1 MLTRIEID
9 GFKSFARFKLDVPP
23 FLVVIGANASG
34 KSNLFDGI
42 QLLRRLVDTAGL
54 YDAFAAARG
63 DLGELFRRR
72 GDGQVVDRMTFAVE
86 VLLDPKVVDQFGA
99 EFEVSHTR
107 IRYELEIVQRQSEDG
122 FVRPYVARE
131 EAWPI
136 RAADDIWA
144 RRQRVGRGFRS
155 TFLRYK
161 RQSPLLETTVDDAG
175 RQVFRIAQEG
185 RQGRK
190 RELAAHAAEATVLS
204 SITSA
209 GEFPLLYALRREI
222 ASWRFLQLDPASLR
236 MPSSRHQR
244 GEQLDPSGANLAKVL
259 RRIEQTTAD
268 EYGSSLNEIATDMA
282 RIVRGFAGIEVEEN
296 AAKEQWEIYLRT
308 RDEGRVSARV
318 ASDGT
323 LRVLALLAALYD
335 PAHRGLICF
344 EEPENGIYPQRLRE
358 LVRHLRKLVTDPTG
372 DATEEEPLAQL
383 IMSSHSPLMLVAFDD
398 REALLVMDW
407 ITVPEPGEPGVR
419 SRVSRAR
426 HLAPVSPGGT
436 PPLDEV
442 GLVVPE
448 PEWRA
453 FAAISEEEARQLLEG
468 ARD

>member
-1 MLTRIEID
+1 MLTHIEID
-9 GFKSFARFKLDVPP
+9 GFKSFANFKLDVPP
-23 FLVVIGANASG
+23 FLVVIGPNASG
-34 KSNLFDGI
+34 KSNLFDGV
-42 QLLRRLVDTAGL
+42 QLLRRLVDTPSL
-54 YDAFAAARG
+54 YDAFAEARG

-72 GDGQVVDRMTFAVE
+72 GDGSFVGGMTFAIE

-107 IRYELEIVQRQSEDG
+107 IRYELEIVQRRSDDG

-131 EAWPI
+131 EARPI
-136 RAADDIWA
+136 RSADDAWVRDQQA
-144 RRQRVGRGFRS
+144 GKDFRAS
-155 TFLRYK
+155 FLRYK

-175 RQVFRIAQEG
+175 RRVFRIAQEG

-209 GEFPLLYALRREI
+209 GEFPLLYALRKEI

-268 EYGSSLNEIATDMA
+268 EFGSSLNEIAADMA
-282 RIVRGFAGIEVEEN
+282 RVVRGFAGIEVEEN
-296 AAKEQWEIYLRT
+296 LAKEQWEIYLRT

-358 LVRHLRKLVTDPTG
+358 LVRHLRKLVTDP
-372 DATEEEPLAQL
+372 ARVVEEEEPLAQL
-383 IMSSHSPLMLVAFDD
+383 IMSSHSPLMLVALDSKD
-398 REALLVMDW
+398 LLVMDW
-407 ITVPEPGEPGVR
+407 ITVPDSGASGVG

-426 HLAPVSPGGT
+426 RLVPSTPHGT

-442 GLVVPE
+442 GLVVSGPE
-448 PEWRA
+448 RRA
-453 FAAISEEEARQLLEG
+453 FSAISKEEARQLLEE
-468 ARD
+468 AS

>member
-9 GFKSFARFKLDVPP
+9 GFKSFASFKLDVPP
-23 FLVVIGANASG
+23 FLVVIGPNASG

-42 QLLRRLVDTAGL
+42 QLLRRLVGTPSL

-72 GDGQVVDRMTFAVE
+72 GDGQVVDRMVFAVE
-86 VLLDPKVVDQFGA
+86 VLLDAKVVDQFGA
-99 EFEVSHTR
+99 ELEVSHTR

-131 EAWPI
+131 EARPI
-136 RAADDIWA
+136 RSADDSWVREQNA
-144 RRQRVGRGFRS
+144 GKEFRS
-155 TFLRYK
+155 AFLRYK
-161 RQSPLLETTVDDAG
+161 RHSPLLETTVDDAG
-175 RQVFRIAQEG
+175 RPVFRIAQEG

-209 GEFPLLYALRREI
+209 GEFPLLYALRKEI
-222 ASWRFLQLDPASLR
+222 ASWRFLQLDPAALR

-268 EYGSSLNEIATDMA
+268 EFGSSLDEIAADMA
-282 RIVRGFAGIEVEEN
+282 RVVRGFADIEVEEN
-296 AAKEQWEIYLRT
+296 LAKEQWEIYLRT

-335 PAHRGLICF
+335 PAYRGLICF

-358 LVRHLRKLVTDPTG
+358 LVKHLRKLVTDP
-372 DATEEEPLAQL
+372 ARVVEEEEPLAQL
-383 IMSSHSPLMLVAFDD
+383 IMSSHSPLMLVALD
-398 REALLVMDW
+398 REDLLVMDW
-407 ITVPEPGEPGVR
+407 VTVPEADECGVG

-426 HLAPVSPGGT
+426 HLAPTLPDGT

-442 GLVVPE
+442 GLVVSE
-448 PEWRA
+448 SERRA
-453 FAAISEEEARQLLEG
+453 FAAISEAEARQLLEEVS
-468 ARD
+468 

>member
-9 GFKSFARFKLDVPP
+9 GFKSFLDFTLDVPP
-23 FLVVIGANASG
+23 FLVVIGPNASG

-42 QLLRRLVDTAGL
+42 QLLRRLVDTPSL

-86 VLLDPKVVDQFGA
+86 VLLDPQVVDQFGA

-107 IRYELEIVQRQSEDG
+107 IRYELEIVQRLSEDG
-122 FVRPYVARE
+122 FVRPYVSRE

-136 RAADDIWA
+136 RAGDDSWV
-144 RRQRVGRGFRS
+144 RKQHVGKDFRAA
-155 TFLRYK
+155 FLRYK
-161 RQSPLLETTVDDAG
+161 RHSPLLETIVDDG

-209 GEFPLLYALRREI
+209 GEFPLLYALRKEI

-268 EYGSSLNEIATDMA
+268 DYGSSLNEIATDMA
-282 RIVRGFAGIEVEEN
+282 RVVRGFAGIEVEEN
-296 AAKEQWEIYLRT
+296 LAKEQWEIYLRT

-358 LVRHLRKLVTDPTG
+358 LVRHLRKLVTDP
-372 DATEEEPLAQL
+372 AREVEEDEPLAQL

-398 REALLVMDW
+398 REDVLVMDW
-407 ITVPEPGEPGVR
+407 ITVPEVGEPGVR

-426 HLAPVSPGGT
+426 RLAPASAGGT

-468 ARD
+468 AS

>member
-9 GFKSFARFKLDVPP
+9 GFKSFADFKLNVPP
-23 FLVVIGANASG
+23 FLVVIGPNASG

-42 QLLRRLVDTAGL
+42 QLLRRLVDTPSL

-72 GDGQVVDRMTFAVE
+72 GDGRVVDHMAFAVE

-99 EFEVSHTR
+99 ELEISHTR
-107 IRYELEIVQRQSEDG
+107 IRYELEIVQRLSEDG
-122 FVRPYVARE
+122 FARPYVARE
-131 EAWPI
+131 EARPI
-136 RAADDIWA
+136 RSADDSWT
-144 RRQRVGRGFRS
+144 REQGVGREFRS
-155 TFLRYK
+155 AFLRYK
-161 RQSPLLETTVDDAG
+161 RQSPLLETTLDDAG

-209 GEFPLLYALRREI
+209 GEFPLLYALRKEI

-244 GEQLDPSGANLAKVL
+244 GEQLEPSGANLAKVL

-268 EYGSSLNEIATDMA
+268 ESGSSLDEIAADMA
-282 RIVRGFAGIEVEEN
+282 RVVRGFAGIEVEEN
-296 AAKEQWEIYLRT
+296 VAKEQWEIYLRT
-308 RDEGRVSARV
+308 RDEGKVSARV

-323 LRVLALLAALYD
+323 LRVLALLVALYD

-358 LVRHLRKLVTDPTG
+358 LVRHLRRLVTDPSR
-372 DATEEEPLAQL
+372 DVEEDEPLAQL
-383 IMSSHSPLMLVAFDD
+383 LMSSHSPLMLVALDPED
-398 REALLVMDW
+398 LLVMDW
-407 ITVPEPGEPGVR
+407 ITVPEDDVAGVG

-426 HLAPVSPGGT
+426 HLVPSTPDGT

-442 GLVVPE
+442 GLVVPG

-453 FAAISEEEARQLLEG
+453 FAAISKEEARQLLEE
-468 ARD
+468 AS

>member
-1 MLTRIEID
+1 MLTHIEID
-9 GFKSFARFKLDVPP
+9 GFKSFADFRLDVPP
-23 FLVVIGANASG
+23 FLVVLGPNASG

-42 QLLRRLVDTAGL
+42 QLLRQLVDTPSL

-72 GDGQVVDRMTFAVE
+72 GDGHVVDRMSFVVE
-86 VLLDPKVVDQFGA
+86 VLLDPSVADQFGA
-99 EFEVSHTR
+99 EIQVTHTR
-107 IRYELEIVQRQSEDG
+107 IRYELEIVQRRSEDG
-122 FVRPYVARE
+122 FIRPYVARE
-131 EAWPI
+131 EARPI
-136 RAADDIWA
+136 RSADDSWL
-144 RRQRVGRGFRS
+144 RSRNVGREFRS
-155 TFLRYK
+155 AFLRYK
-161 RQSPLLETTVDDAG
+161 RQSPLLETTADDAG
-175 RQVFRIAQEG
+175 RPVFRIAQEG

-209 GEFPLLYALRREI
+209 GEFPLLYALRKEI

-244 GEQLDPSGANLAKVL
+244 GEQLDPNGANLAKVL
-259 RRIEQTTAD
+259 RRIEQTTSD
-268 EYGSSLNEIATDMA
+268 EFGSSLDEIATDMA
-282 RIVRGFAGIEVEEN
+282 RVVRGFAGIEVEEN
-296 AAKEQWEIYLRT
+296 PAKEQWEVYLRT

-335 PAHRGLICF
+335 PGHRGLICF

-358 LVRHLRKLVTDPTG
+358 LVRHLRRLVTDPAEAVAEG
-372 DATEEEPLAQL
+372 APLAQL
-383 IMSSHSPLMLVAFDD
+383 IMSSHSPLMLLTVD
-398 REALLVMDW
+398 RADLLVMDW
-407 ITVPEPGEPGVR
+407 ITVPEGDEPKVA

-426 HLAPVSPGGT
+426 QLVPLSPGGT

-442 GLVVPE
+442 GLVVSE
-448 PEWRA
+448 PERRA
-453 FAAISEEEARQLLEG
+453 FAAISEEEARQLLE
-468 ARD
+468 AAS